1 MTCHGSA
8 GLGAAGQGMGNIV
21 KVDNSPAWE
30 RHIRIVA
37 LKQTIERMGV
47 EMGKE
52 LYYFQAEKDY
62 LKLDYTSFESYLG
75 SPELAISRRTAFRLI
90 RVYRRWVVELGYE
103 PDQLTEAGTTKLDML
118 AAHVEEG
125 SKDRYL
131 NMAATLSMSDLQ
143 AQLTGR
149 EPVIRDWK
157 SQLREARQLARALSQ
172 NANVPQEV
180 MEFSLDYW
188 RQTEAYE

>member
-1 MTCHGSA
+1 
-8 GLGAAGQGMGNIV
+8 MGNIV
-21 KVDNSPAWE
+21 KVDNNPAWE
-30 RHIRIVA
+30 RHVRIVA

-103 PDQLTEAGTTKLDML
+103 PEQLTEAGTTKLDML
-118 AAHVEEG
+118 AAHVDEK
-125 SKDRYL
+125 SKDRFL

-143 AQLTGR
+143 AEIDGK
-149 EPVIRDWK
+149 EPVYKPVAWRDV
-157 SQLREARQLARALSQ
+157 LHEAR
-172 NANVPQEV
+172 NACEKLVSDAPDEV
-180 MEFSLDYW
+180 KAFAFDFW
-188 RQTEAYE
+188 VATESYGM